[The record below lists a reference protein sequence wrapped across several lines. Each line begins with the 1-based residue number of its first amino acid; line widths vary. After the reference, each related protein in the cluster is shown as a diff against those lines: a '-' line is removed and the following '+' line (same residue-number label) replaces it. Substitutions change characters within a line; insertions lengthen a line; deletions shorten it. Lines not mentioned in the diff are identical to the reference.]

1 MRDAGTVVVV
11 VLAQG
16 KILNKNKNMA
26 TAVSKP
32 KFGST
37 SLQHPQQIWYLQK
50 CPNIETSD
58 FFIVDLLVNPV
69 ASILNVPGEIILGR
83 VETMK
88 IALE

>member
-16 KILNKNKNMA
+16 EILNKNKNMA

-37 SLQHPQQIWYLQK
+37 SLQHPAYLVFTK
-50 CPNIETSD
+50 VSEH
-58 FFIVDLLVNPV
+58 
-69 ASILNVPGEIILGR
+69 
-83 VETMK
+83 
-88 IALE
+88 